1 MIYKNP
7 TTNYTE
13 RACQKGHIMRNM
25 VIPAFLLFLYIMFL
39 PFHAYA
45 GGPTYPIS
53 ADVYT
58 TREQTVKPASIPNAT
73 QLTITEVDQYATQGY
88 SHWTLGAGVQ
98 GEALLP
104 DGSAPGLRTAKKRLL
119 NFFAITD
126 VHITD
131 KESPAQ
137 ILYPGVIAPFGNVN
151 SSTYS
156 PIILSTTH
164 VLDAA
169 MQTANVLHNRLPF
182 DFGIGLGDAVN
193 NTQLNE
199 LRWYIDVIDGQW
211 IVPSSGAHNGAG
223 SIDYQRPYQ
232 AAGLNKDISWY
243 QVIGNHDQYWSGTL
257 KYTDAVR
264 NTIIGSSVLNI
275 GLIGPTMFPTFDTT
289 GYYMGVIDGATQYGT
304 IIDASPDTAISQ
316 PHVVADASRS
326 SLTTSTSTSLEW
338 MKQFFNTDSNPK
350 GHGFTQLNLDRD
362 WASYS
367 FEPKSD
373 VPLKV
378 IVLDDTC
385 KTNPYAEMSTY
396 ARGCLDKPRYDWLI
410 NELKSGQAEGK
421 LMIIAAHVPVGPQ
434 LNVPDAPAP
443 ANAQAADVS
452 NNTVIPLFMSTCSEE
467 GSTGQGTP
475 AVPCAIGTD
484 ISKNLPVPPYNVVTD
499 TMLLDKLHEYS
510 NLILWISGHR
520 HINTVSPQPAPN
532 GKGPEFGFWEVET
545 SSLRDWPQ
553 NFRTF
558 EIVHNVENTLS
569 IFITDVNPAVQGTGS
584 PAEKSRGYA
593 IGVGR
598 IVAGTVGK
606 GLTDTTPHLFNAE
619 LIKPLP
625 TPNTIAVN
633 VTGPGTVALE
643 PYSPATCTAGSPCSA
658 SYLPGTRLTL
668 TSTPTSRAAFIGW
681 SGECSGLNPVCN
693 IAMDASKNTT
703 AAFASCVGQQTLTV
717 VKNGDGTGNVTGSPA
732 GINCGNTCSAKYS
745 CDTQVILTATASD
758 ASSTFAGWSGG
769 NCSGTDTC
777 VVVIN
782 TNPSVTATFNTV
794 KASIQSTD
802 AVITSETTSDT
813 ASGGP
818 SNLNVYTSIS
828 FTAAVTGASAN
839 FTINFLSLPPNPV
852 FFKTV
857 GTVWKSLYPINDCAG
872 ISDVS
877 VNSNTLSFTIIDNSE
892 CDSDPATG
900 VISDPV
906 VAGALGAVGV
916 NGGGGGGCFI
926 ATAAYGSYLH
936 PFVKILRVFK
946 DTVLLGSSSG
956 RSFVEWYYRVSP
968 SIADTI
974 RTSETMKAGVRLAL
988 LPLVGIS
995 YLSLTIGV
1003 VPTLLT
1009 LLLLT
1014 ALAFLSIKSIYRHKR
1029 TV

>member
-1 MIYKNP
+1 MIL
-7 TTNYTE
+7 TNYTE
-13 RACQKGHIMRNM
+13 QACQKGHIMRKM

-39 PFHAYA
+39 PFHTYA

-58 TREQTVKPASIPNAT
+58 TREQTVKPASIPDAV
-73 QLTITEVDQYATQGY
+73 QLTVTEVDQYEPQKY

-98 GEALLP
+98 GDALLP
-104 DGSAPGLRTAKKRLL
+104 DGSTPGLRTPDKRLL

-137 ILYPGVIAPFGNVN
+137 ILYPGVVAPFGNTN
-151 SSTYS
+151 SSAYS

-169 MQTANVLHNRLPF
+169 MQTANVLHSRLPF

-193 NTQLNE
+193 NTQKNE

-264 NTIIGSSVLNI
+264 NTVVGSAVLNI
-275 GLIGPTMFPTFDTT
+275 GLEGPTLFPTFDTT

-304 IIDASPDTAISQ
+304 IIDASPDTAIPQ
-316 PHVVADASRS
+316 PLVVADPSRN
-326 SLTTSTSTSLEW
+326 SLTTSTSVSLEW
-338 MKQFFNTDSNPK
+338 MKQFFNTTSKPK
-350 GHGFTQLNLDRD
+350 GHGFTQSNLDRD

-367 FEPKSD
+367 FEPKPD

-378 IVLDDTC
+378 IALDDTC

-396 ARGCLDKPRYDWLI
+396 ARGCLDKPRYDWLV

-452 NNTVIPLFMSTCSEE
+452 NNTVIPLFMSTCDNG
-467 GSTGQGTP
+467 GSTGTGTP

-484 ISKNLPVPPYNVVTD
+484 IAKNKPVPPYNVVSD
-499 TMLLDKLHEYS
+499 AMMLEKLHEYS

-520 HINTVSPQPAPN
+520 HINTVSPQPAPY

-558 EIVHNVENTLS
+558 EIVHNIENTLS
-569 IFITDVNPAVQGTGS
+569 IFITDVNPAVEGTGS

-625 TPNTIAVN
+625 TPNTIIVDVA
-633 VTGPGTVALE
+633 GPGTVAMG
-643 PYSPATCTAGSPCSA
+643 PYSSATCAVGSPCSA
-658 SYLPGTRLTL
+658 TYLPGTQLVLTA
-668 TSTPTSRAAFIGW
+668 TPTSGAAFTGW
-681 SGECSGLNPVCN
+681 SGACTGLNPVCN
-693 IAMDASKNTT
+693 VAMDVSKNVT
-703 AAFASCVGQQTLTV
+703 AVFASCIGQQTLTV
-717 VKNGDGTGNVTGSPA
+717 VKNGDGTGKVTGLPS
-732 GINCGNTCSAKYS
+732 GIDCGSTCSAKYS
-745 CDTQVILTATASD
+745 CDTQVTLTATASD

-782 TNPSVTATFNTV
+782 ANPSVTATFNTV
-794 KASIQSTD
+794 KASIQSSD
-802 AVITSETTSDT
+802 AVIISETTSD
-813 ASGGP
+813 AVSGGP
-818 SNLNVYTSIS
+818 SSLNVYTSIS
-828 FTAAVTGASAN
+828 FTAALTGASAN
-839 FTINFLSLPPNPV
+839 FSINFVALPANPV
-852 FFKTV
+852 FYKTV
-857 GTVWKSLYPINDCAG
+857 GTTWKNLYPVNDCTG

-877 VNSNTLSFTIIDNSE
+877 LNSNTLSFTIIDNSE
-892 CDSDPATG
+892 CDSDPAAG

-916 NGGGGGGCFI
+916 NGGGGSGCFI
-926 ATAAYGSYLH
+926 ATAAYGSYFH
-936 PFVKILRVFK
+936 PFVKMLRMFR
-946 DTVLLGSSSG
+946 DSVLLSSSLG
-956 RSFVEWYYRVSP
+956 RSFVECYYRVSP
-968 SIADTI
+968 SIADRI
-974 RTSETMKAGVRLAL
+974 STSETMKTGIRVAL
-988 LPLVGIS
+988 LPIVGIS
-995 YLSLTIGV
+995 YLTLTIGT
-1003 VPTLLT
+1003 VPALLV
-1009 LLLLT
+1009 LLLFTVIVVLGIQH
-1014 ALAFLSIKSIYRHKR
+1014 LCRHR
-1029 TV
+1029 RII